1 MRADA
6 QLQVLIVDDQPATL
20 ELLGTILT
28 EYDYRVRTASNSA
41 MALAALED
49 FHPDLIL
56 LDVNMPGEDGYGVCQ
71 KIKSLPNFVDVPVIF
86 LSARDDTLD
95 KLRAFEAGAVDYV
108 TKPFEMREVLMR
120 VNTQIALYRQRR
132 ELEYL
137 REKDRLVAEK
147 LTTFI
152 QETLRNT
159 SHDLK
164 SPLTGINIAV
174 YVLKRHGTVDDERGQ
189 YYLESIKQDVQ
200 RMADL
205 IAELTD
211 IARDHVSQDDDSIAE

>member
-1 MRADA
+1 MTADT

-20 ELLGTILT
+20 ELLSMILT
-28 EYDYRVRTASNSA
+28 ENGYDVRTAPNGT
-41 MALAALED
+41 MALSMLDD
-49 FHPDLIL
+49 FNPALIL
-56 LDVNMPGEDGYGVCQ
+56 LDVNMPGEDGYSVCK
-71 KIKSLPNFVDVPVIF
+71 KIKVRPNFVDVPIIF

-95 KLRAFEAGAVDYV
+95 KLRAFEAGGVDYV
-108 TKPFEMREVLMR
+108 TKPFEIREVLMR
-120 VNTQIALYRQRR
+120 VHTQIALYRQRR

-147 LTTFI
+147 LTNFI

-174 YVLKRHGTVDDERGQ
+174 YVLKRHGNVDDERGQ

-205 IAELTD
+205 IAELTE
-211 IARDHVSQDDDSIAE
+211 IARDHVSQDDDTGD